1 MYKVL
6 LVVPSDQLAAAVQ
19 AREAAT
25 EILGSVK
32 LTIVSQ
38 LEPFADNRIPDTII
52 SVANCEYDKLAA
64 LPYWI
69 RRRWLN
75 PQSVPTIP
83 TIVESVKEVYWS
95 YTNPRQDGIPK
106 VSIFTPTHNSAKFI
120 AETWEAV
127 RDQTYSNFEWVIVD
141 DGSTDDTVKILK
153 EFRAADPRIKIFE
166 FPATNRIGY
175 LKKAATGLCT
185 GSFLVELDHDDW
197 LTPNCLE
204 RVLQTF
210 AQDPRIGMVY
220 SNSAEYYP
228 ETGLCNVYGARYW
241 RYRKTEWRG
250 VFLDE
255 ALSWDVNGTYTDG
268 FSTWNVID
276 AMNVCPNHV
285 RAFRASALSDIGGYR
300 DLVWA
305 DDYDV
310 MVRMF
315 IRHEIK
321 LIPELLYVQRMGT
334 NTWTKNTDLLWPCF
348 GKIREQFAPQLNA
361 KIMEKRNASAPLF

>member
-6 LVVPSDQLAAAVQ
+6 LVVPKDQLAAAEQ
-19 AREAAT
+19 GREAAA
-25 EILGSVK
+25 EALGSIK
-32 LTIVSQ
+32 LTIVSK
-38 LEPFADNRIPDTII
+38 LEPFFDNRIPDAII
-52 SVANCEYDKLAA
+52 SVANSEYDKLAA
-64 LPYWI
+64 LPYWV
-69 RRRWLN
+69 RRRWVN
-75 PQSVPTIP
+75 PPTLPSIAN
-83 TIVESVKEVYWS
+83 IVEAVKHVYWG
-95 YTNPRQDGIPK
+95 YTDPALDKIPK
-106 VSIFTPTHNSAKFI
+106 VSIFTPTHNSEKFI
-120 AETWEAV
+120 AETWAAV
-127 RDQTYSNFEWVIVD
+127 REQTYGNFEWVIVD

-153 EFRAADPRIKIFE
+153 EFRTEDPRIKIFQ

-185 GSFLVELDHDDW
+185 GSILVELDHDDW
-197 LTPNCLE
+197 LTTNCLQ
-204 RVLQTF
+204 RVVDTF
-210 AQDPRIGMVY
+210 ATDPKIGMVY

-228 ETGLCNVYGARYW
+228 HSGLCNVYGAKYW

-255 ALSWDVNGTYTDG
+255 AISWDVNGTYTDG
-268 FSTWNVID
+268 FTTWNVID

-315 IRHEIK
+315 IKHEIK

-348 GKIREQFAPQLNA
+348 GKIREQYAAELNA
-361 KIMEKRNASAPLF
+361 KIKEKQRAS

>member
-6 LVVPSDQLAAAVQ
+6 LVVPGDQLAAAVQ
-19 AREAAT
+19 AREAAV

-32 LTIVSQ
+32 LTVVSQ
-38 LEPFADNRIPDTII
+38 LEPFVDNRIPDAII

-64 LPYWI
+64 LPYWV
-69 RRRWLN
+69 RRRWVN
-75 PQSVPTIP
+75 SPTVPSVPNIIEAT
-83 TIVESVKEVYWS
+83 KHVYWG
-95 YTNPRQDGIPK
+95 YTDPKQDKIPK
-106 VSIFTPTHNSAKFI
+106 VSIFTPTHNSQKFI
-120 AETWEAV
+120 AETWQAV
-127 RDQTYSNFEWVIVD
+127 RDQTYGNFEWVIVD

-153 EFRAADPRIKIFE
+153 EFRAADPRIKLFE
-166 FPATNRIGY
+166 FPAVNRIGY

-185 GSFLVELDHDDW
+185 GSILVELDHDDW
-197 LTPNCLE
+197 LTPNCLQ
-204 RVLQTF
+204 RVVDEF
-210 AQDPRIGMVY
+210 ATDPKIGMVY

-228 ETGLCNVYGARYW
+228 ATGLCNRYDASYW
-241 RYRKTEWRG
+241 RYRKTRWRN
-250 VFLDE
+250 VIVDE

-268 FSTWNVID
+268 TYTWNVID

-285 RAFRASALSDIGGYR
+285 RAFRARALSDIGGYR

-310 MVRMF
+310 MIRMF
-315 IRHEIK
+315 LRHEIK

-348 GKIREQFAPQLNA
+348 GEVHKQYATELALRIQ
-361 KIMEKRNASAPLF
+361 EKQRASQ